1 MKAKKILIV
10 DDEPNGFDVIEALLF
25 PEGYQLNYVSNG
37 IKALHRL
44 ESDRPDL
51 ILLDVMMPEMD
62 GIEVC
67 RRIKSDPDLHHIPTV
82 MVTALNSKEDM
93 ARCLDAGAD
102 DFVGKPVS
110 GIELRARVKS
120 MLRIK
125 EQYDRLKA
133 TLQLRDDLSQA
144 IVHDLKNPL
153 SSIILVAETL
163 TRSQLEEKHKQKV
176 QQIIKDVEKLRS
188 MADDLLLM
196 SKAESGKLKPQL
208 APVDLSELATKVVAD
223 MSAIAANKT
232 IEIVTKLPETS
243 QHLSLDASLF
253 YRVFANLLSNAIKF
267 SPKKS
272 QVTVEVLYPDDDNQ
286 KAQIKVA
293 DCGFGVSPQIRE
305 SIFAKF
311 EIGEVLDNIPQTGI
325 GLAFCRM
332 VVEAHHGEILVEDNQ
347 PQGAIFV
354 INLPKSKI

>member
-37 IKALHRL
+37 LKALQRL
-44 ESDRPDL
+44 KSDQPDL

-67 RRIKSDPDLHHIPTV
+67 RRIKSNSELNGIPIV

-102 DFVGKPVS
+102 DFLGKPVS
-110 GIELRARVKS
+110 GLELRARVRS

-133 TLQLRDDLSQA
+133 TLQLRDDLSQS

-153 SSIILVAETL
+153 TSIILVAETL
-163 TRSQLEEKHKQKV
+163 KRSQLQEKQQQKV

-188 MADDLLLM
+188 MTDDLLLM
-196 SKAESGKLKPQL
+196 AKAESGKLNPQL
-208 APVDLSELATKVVAD
+208 APTDLSELATKVVLD
-223 MSAIAANKT
+223 MSAIATNKT
-232 IEIVTKLPETS
+232 IEIITQLPTTPKN
-243 QHLSLDASLF
+243 LSLDANLF

-272 QVTVEVLYPDDDNQ
+272 QITLEILYPTDGSKQ
-286 KAQIKVA
+286 AQIRVA
-293 DCGFGVSPQIRE
+293 DRGFGISPQLRE

-311 EIGEVLDNIPQTGI
+311 EIGQVLDNIPQTGI

-332 VVEAHHGEILVEDNQ
+332 VVEAHQGEIFVEDNQ
-347 PQGAIFV
+347 PQGAIFI
-354 INLPKSKI
+354 INL